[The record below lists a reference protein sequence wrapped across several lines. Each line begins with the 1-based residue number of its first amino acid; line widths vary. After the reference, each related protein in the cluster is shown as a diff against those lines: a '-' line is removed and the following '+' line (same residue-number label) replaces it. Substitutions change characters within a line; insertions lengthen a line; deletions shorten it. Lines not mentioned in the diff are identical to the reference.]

1 MALVFKDRVKETTS
15 VSGVSDAAL
24 NGAVDTYVTFSSVMS
39 DGDTAYYAII
49 TLSSGVDEWE
59 TGLGTYV
66 SATNTLQRTTI
77 LNSSN
82 SNNKVNFSSGNKDIF
97 ITLPADKIVIDT
109 DVIALA
115 TALGG

>member
-1 MALVFKDRVKETTS
+1 MALIFKDRVKETTS
-15 VSGVSDAAL
+15 VSGTADAAL
-24 NGAVDTYVTFSSVMS
+24 NGAADTYVSFGSVMAN
-39 DGDTAYYAII
+39 GDTAYYAIV
-49 TLSSGVDEWE
+49 TKSSGVDEWE

-66 SATNTLQRTTI
+66 SASNTLQRTTI

-82 SNNKVNFSSGNKDIF
+82 SNNKVSFGSGNKDIF
-97 ITLPADKIVIDT
+97 LTLPADKLVIDT